1 WGNGA
6 PDNALALQTEA
17 IRIFEKQLG
26 PDHPETIHA
35 LFELGSTEEQGR
47 HDAKAEL
54 LLRDTIARYE
64 RLYGPGS
71 AWLER
76 PMASLAIVMER
87 SERPQ
92 EAEVLLRRAIAIA
105 KPVLGRFDEAGQ
117 AFRDGEAARPEGDES
132 VHVSLLRESGRL
144 HLRMQQYAEAER
156 ELDQA
161 FSLSRRVL
169 GEDKGIVWYTG
180 SEWGRALAGE
190 GRLAEAEAIQR
201 QAAARLASLIGPE
214 AYHNCLVEEALA
226 DTLEQ
231 RGGAGAEV

>member
-1 WGNGA
+1 
-6 PDNALALQTEA
+6 
-17 IRIFEKQLG
+17 
-26 PDHPETIHA
+26 
-35 LFELGSTEEQGR
+35 
-47 HDAKAEL
+47 
-54 LLRDTIARYE
+54 
-64 RLYGPGS
+64 
-71 AWLER
+71 
-76 PMASLAIVMER
+76 
-87 SERPQ
+87 
-92 EAEVLLRRAIAIA
+92 
-105 KPVLGRFDEAGQ
+105 
-117 AFRDGEAARPEGDES
+117 AARPEGDES

-231 RGGAGAEV
+231 RGGAGAEVVRLRRHAVALTERKYPRTSPLWAERDGARSDLRAALQKFATQALPDATALARAQALQREVGGA